1 MSGCVRYGSGIMK
14 SAVCSLVILALYTS
28 LVGMPASASSYT
40 LDIFG
45 NANMDG
51 IIDEDDVKYVE
62 GIIGGND
69 EETELADANRDGTIT
84 REDIDQIEAII
95 SGMENEL
102 TLVDSGGRE
111 VTVKKPVERI
121 VVFHGGVTEAIRS
134 LGAGDKI
141 VSCNK
146 YTADKRFY
154 QEFGDFPNVGY
165 VDEPN
170 YEAILECDP
179 DVVFLFTQIPAH
191 DINCENIRNKLDEID
206 PSITVV
212 GADFLMA
219 RTYVDEMRTLGYI
232 LDKEVEAEEFIDF
245 YGGWME
251 KIADRLE
258 GISEEDKPDVYFEM
272 QWPSTYSSCSVGLL
286 ALHEPVIVAGG
297 NNIFGDFDGA
307 FFDVDPEAVMEN
319 DPDIILKY
327 EVDHARGDFDRGF
340 GLDQTKLAEL
350 RDEIINRPELQN
362 VTAVRGGRVYIISW
376 DVLLSGGKQPIGMA
390 YMAKWFYPER
400 FKDIDYEELEV
411 AFLEYLRYQGF
422 ECDPTEIGALV
433 YPRN

>member
-1 MSGCVRYGSGIMK
+1 MYM
-14 SAVCSLVILALYTS
+14 S
-28 LVGMPASASSYT
+28 LVGMPVEASICT
-40 LDIFG
+40 LEIFG

-62 GIIGGND
+62 GIIGGNND
-69 EETELADANRDGTIT
+69 ETKLADANRDGVVTM
-84 REDIDQIEAII
+84 EDIDQIEAII
-95 SGMENEL
+95 SGRENKL
-102 TLVDSGGRE
+102 TLIDSGNRE
-111 VTVKKPVERI
+111 VTIQKPVERI

-134 LGAGDKI
+134 LGAGDRI

-146 YTADKRFY
+146 YTADQRFY
-154 QEFGDFPNVGY
+154 QEFGDLPNVGY

-191 DINCENIRNKLDEID
+191 DINCENIRNKLNEMD

-219 RTYVDEMRTLGYI
+219 GTYVDEMRVLGYI
-232 LDKEVEAEEFIDF
+232 LDKEAEAEEFIEF

-251 KIADRLE
+251 TITERLE
-258 GISEEDKPDVYFEM
+258 GISEEDKPNVYFEM
-272 QWPSTYSSCSVGLL
+272 NSPSTYSSCSEGLL

-307 FFDVDPEAVMEN
+307 VFEVDPEAVMEKN
-319 DPDIILKY
+319 PDIILKY

-340 GLDQTKLAEL
+340 GLDLTKLAEL
-350 RDEIINRPELQN
+350 RGEIINRSELQN
-362 VTAVRGGRVYIISW
+362 ITAVRDGRVYIISW

-400 FKDIDYEELEV
+400 FNDIDYVELEE

-422 ECDPTEIGALV
+422 ECDSTEIGALV
-433 YPRN
+433 YPQK